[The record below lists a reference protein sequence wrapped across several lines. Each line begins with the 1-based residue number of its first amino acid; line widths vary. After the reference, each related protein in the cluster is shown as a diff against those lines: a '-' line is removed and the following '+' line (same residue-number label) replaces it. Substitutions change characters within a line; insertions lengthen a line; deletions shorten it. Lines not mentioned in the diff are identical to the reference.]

1 MIELLENNEVIL
13 LMYLADELPPVD
25 RAEVT
30 QMLASDASMRA
41 ALDQLRFAYEGAQ
54 KGLRT
59 LDASSGPTQSSE
71 NAAVRRV
78 MRAVCRQLAAPPVVQ
93 TPVVE
98 PRKLSYP
105 WWAYPTAAAAA
116 ILLAFLTWW
125 GNHGGMPGGYDDR
138 PMHPSPYAH
147 IVPDDPNLKLAE
159 EVERT
164 FKTNNDPDIA
174 LLALRDDAPRV
185 GDQDFGGD
193 PDE

>member
-1 MIELLENNEVIL
+1 VIELLENNEVIL

-30 QMLASDASMRA
+30 QMLASDANLRA
-41 ALDQLRFAYEGAQ
+41 ALGQLQSAYEGAQ
-54 KGLRT
+54 EGLRS
-59 LDASSGPTQSSE
+59 LDASSRATQSSE

-78 MRAVCRQLAAPPVVQ
+78 MRAVCRQLAAPPVVP

-98 PRKLSYP
+98 PRKLHYP

-125 GNHGGMPGGYDDR
+125 GNHGGMPASYDNQ
-138 PMHPSPYAH
+138 PMHLSYAH
-147 IVPDDPNLKLAE
+147 IVPDDSNVKLAE

-174 LLALRDDAPRV
+174 LLALRDDAPRM